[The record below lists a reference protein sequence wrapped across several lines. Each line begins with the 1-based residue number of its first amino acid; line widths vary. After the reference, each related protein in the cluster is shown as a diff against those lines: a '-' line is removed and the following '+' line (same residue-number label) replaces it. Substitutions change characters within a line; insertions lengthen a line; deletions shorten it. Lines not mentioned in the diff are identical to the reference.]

1 MKTLKELLDL
11 VAAGDTNDLTAENRS
26 LLLAHFEARRE
37 AAGDSPT
44 AEDADLLDQILD
56 AVEAINTQLSNDESA
71 AAEGDE
77 SADGGEQDSST
88 EPDDSDEQDSDEG
101 DEPAG
106 EQDSTSEPDSEGE
119 QDSTSSDEPASDE
132 PASDSAEEGN
142 PPELGDLADVDD
154 RAADLVAAAAK
165 QTDRTDARRRA
176 RLTRTRSNGAAPTAT
191 TPTALPPFVSLG
203 VSTVAPAG
211 SPVDAEQ
218 AGQLMRDAVM
228 ASRAQP
234 VGTRTPVLRL
244 DLGDKL
250 AVAPKSGSE
259 EDYATAL
266 QASLG
271 IATKQ
276 FSEQATLQA
285 SGGPCAPPE
294 LDYTRTLI
302 GGGDAGKFAA
312 SHPGVMTRRPRAF
325 YRPEIVDVSA
335 AGLPKPGVGIVT
347 ASQDEAGYGDPDAD
361 PTSTVPVGG
370 VPFKSPVI
378 VDCPPEPV
386 SCEMSEIYQA
396 VQSGRFIDLS
406 FPEQVAHVRKKT
418 AIYHA
423 FARDRAFSD
432 AYIAAGTNLNGGA
445 ALFGVSRDT
454 LSKIRY
460 LIASVRSNRG
470 DQSLPFHVWGPAWF
484 KNPVATDIA
493 KSFTGATD
501 LGPNTS
507 AAIGRLAQDEG
518 IQIDTYSHNI
528 GTTINGSPS
537 VLPNAALLADNSA
550 LPTWPTQARLI
561 IAPVGAITR
570 NTAGELSFG
579 VESLGMAT
587 NDSLTFGAIFEAP
600 CVVDPSAI
608 FTLDVPVAELGGTGA
623 MVDAS

>member
-1 MKTLKELLDL
+1 
-11 VAAGDTNDLTAENRS
+11 
-26 LLLAHFEARRE
+26 
-37 AAGDSPT
+37 
-44 AEDADLLDQILD
+44 
-56 AVEAINTQLSNDESA
+56 
-71 AAEGDE
+71 
-77 SADGGEQDSST
+77 
-88 EPDDSDEQDSDEG
+88 
-101 DEPAG
+101 
-106 EQDSTSEPDSEGE
+106 
-119 QDSTSSDEPASDE
+119 
-132 PASDSAEEGN
+132 
-142 PPELGDLADVDD
+142 
-154 RAADLVAAAAK
+154 
-165 QTDRTDARRRA
+165 
-176 RLTRTRSNGAAPTAT
+176 
-191 TPTALPPFVSLG
+191 
-203 VSTVAPAG
+203 
-211 SPVDAEQ
+211 
-218 AGQLMRDAVM
+218 
-228 ASRAQP
+228 
-234 VGTRTPVLRL
+234 
-244 DLGDKL
+244 
-250 AVAPKSGSE
+250 
-259 EDYATAL
+259 
-266 QASLG
+266 
-271 IATKQ
+271 
-276 FSEQATLQA
+276 
-285 SGGPCAPPE
+285 
-294 LDYTRTLI
+294 
-302 GGGDAGKFAA
+302 
-312 SHPGVMTRRPRAF
+312 
-325 YRPEIVDVSA
+325 
-335 AGLPKPGVGIVT
+335 
-347 ASQDEAGYGDPDAD
+347 
-361 PTSTVPVGG
+361 
-370 VPFKSPVI
+370 
-378 VDCPPEPV
+378 
-386 SCEMSEIYQA
+386 MSEIYHA